1 MILPPLVFPGSSSVS
16 QSVSMRDYY
25 IICPNDIFYTGESL
39 AKAEIF
45 LYLTGLLQVSM
56 LKTFCFFLADHETK

>member
-1 MILPPLVFPGSSSVS
+1 MILPPLVFPGSS
-16 QSVSMRDYY
+16 SVSMRDYY

-56 LKTFCFFLADHETK
+56 LKNLFLLSR